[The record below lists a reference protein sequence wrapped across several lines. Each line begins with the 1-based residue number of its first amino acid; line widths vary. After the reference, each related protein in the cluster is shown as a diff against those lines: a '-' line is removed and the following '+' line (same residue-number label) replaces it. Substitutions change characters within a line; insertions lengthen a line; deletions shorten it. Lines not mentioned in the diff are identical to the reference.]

1 MEAYYVYMLRC
12 RGGSLYTGMTND
24 VARRMAMHCSGRG
37 AKYTRAHPPEALAA
51 LWRCGDKITA
61 SRLEYAIKAKL
72 THGQKETLA
81 AAPGRIG
88 ELFPALPAEAV
99 TTLPAGEG
107 ISNFCKSN
115 VSAVTGNDKIGIFHK
130 MLWTN
135 RKFLL

>member
-61 SRLEYAIKAKL
+61 SRLEYAVN
-72 THGQKETLA
+72 
-81 AAPGRIG
+81 
-88 ELFPALPAEAV
+88 ELAEALGV
-99 TTLPAGEG
+99 LVQHLSALGEG
-107 ISNFCKSN
+107 EALRAVAAVVGN
-115 VSAVTGNDKIGIFHK
+115 VAGRRFPDPAADG
-130 MLWTN
+130 
-135 RKFLL
+135 

>member
-1 MEAYYVYMLRC
+1 MYYIYMLRC
-12 RGGSLYTGMTND
+12 RDGSFYTGIAAD
-24 VARRMAMHCSGRG
+24 IEKRLRQHASGG
-37 AKYTRAHPPEALAA
+37 AACAKSTRAHPPEAVAA

-99 TTLPAGEG
+99 TTLPAGKE
-107 ISNFCKSN
+107 FP
-115 VSAVTGNDKIGIFHK
+115 IFANQ
-130 MLWTN
+130 T
-135 RKFLL
+135 

>member
-51 LWRCGDKITA
+51 LWRCADKVTA

-72 THGQKETLA
+72 THGQKKALA

-88 ELFPALPAEAV
+88 EWFPALPAEAV
-99 TTLPAGEG
+99 TALPAGQ
-107 ISNFCKSN
+107 
-115 VSAVTGNDKIGIFHK
+115 
-130 MLWTN
+130 
-135 RKFLL
+135 KFPVFANQT

>member
-12 RGGSLYTGMTND
+12 RGGSLYTGMTNV

-51 LWRCGDKITA
+51 LWRCGDKIRA

-99 TTLPAGEG
+99 TTLPAGQE
-107 ISNFCKSN
+107 FP
-115 VSAVTGNDKIGIFHK
+115 IFANQ
-130 MLWTN
+130 T
-135 RKFLL
+135 

>member
-37 AKYTRAHPPEALAA
+37 AK
-51 LWRCGDKITA
+51 
-61 SRLEYAIKAKL
+61 L

-99 TTLPAGEG
+99 TTLPAGKE
-107 ISNFCKSN
+107 FP
-115 VSAVTGNDKIGIFHK
+115 IFANQ
-130 MLWTN
+130 T
-135 RKFLL
+135 

>member
-61 SRLEYAIKAKL
+61 SRLEYAIKAKM

-88 ELFPALPAEAV
+88 EWFPALPAEAV
-99 TTLPAGEG
+99 TTLPAGKE
-107 ISNFCKSN
+107 FP
-115 VSAVTGNDKIGIFHK
+115 IFANQ
-130 MLWTN
+130 T
-135 RKFLL
+135 